1 MNRLGVFYFS
11 YADDDVELKP
21 HRESPVLQNVGI
33 KELVQPGMK
42 PPTMKEW
49 RKGRV
54 GSYGAKVLQEGK
66 HKGVE
71 EEIVCGVVVP
81 HYN

>member
-1 MNRLGVFYFS
+1 
-11 YADDDVELKP
+11 
-21 HRESPVLQNVGI
+21 
-33 KELVQPGMK
+33 MK